1 MSQQL
6 IPISII
12 RLPEV
17 MRLTGLSR
25 PTIYRRITEG
35 TFPSRVSLG
44 ERAIEFKL
52 HEIVEWIENLEVKQN
67 KGA

>member
-1 MSQQL
+1 MSTKVQL
-6 IPISII
+6 SIV

-25 PTIYRRITEG
+25 PTIYRRIAEG
-35 TFPSRVSLG
+35 SFPARVLLG
-44 ERAIEFKL
+44 ERAVGFKL
-52 HEIVEWIENLEVKQN
+52 HEVIEWIENLEVKQN

>member
-1 MSQQL
+1 MSTKVQL
-6 IPISII
+6 TII

-44 ERAIEFKL
+44 ERAIGFKL

-67 KGA
+67 EGA

>member
-1 MSQQL
+1 MSTKVQL
-6 IPISII
+6 SIV

-25 PTIYRRITEG
+25 PTIYRRIAEG
-35 TFPSRVSLG
+35 SFPARVLLG
-44 ERAIEFKL
+44 ERAIGFKL
-52 HEIVEWIENLEVKQN
+52 HEVIEWIENLEVKQN